1 MKIAT
6 GIIGLML
13 GLLVFLQS
21 CVVTA
26 GSNLANDQSTMQAGS
41 VGILVGLV
49 FFIGG
54 AFAFALPKAAMVI
67 FALASGLA
75 FLASMTGS
83 FGDMNVWGFA
93 AMILA
98 TMSFFS
104 SRKKPI
110 SDSVTTND

>member
-21 CVVTA
+21 CVMTA

-41 VGILVGLV
+41 VGLLVGLV
-49 FFIGG
+49 FFVGG

-67 FALASGLA
+67 FALAGGLA
-75 FLASMTGS
+75 FLASTTGS
-83 FGDMNVWGFA
+83 FGDLTVWGFA
-93 AMILA
+93 AIILA
-98 TMSFFS
+98 VMSFFAN
-104 SRKKPI
+104 RKKTI
-110 SDSVTTND
+110 SESATTSD